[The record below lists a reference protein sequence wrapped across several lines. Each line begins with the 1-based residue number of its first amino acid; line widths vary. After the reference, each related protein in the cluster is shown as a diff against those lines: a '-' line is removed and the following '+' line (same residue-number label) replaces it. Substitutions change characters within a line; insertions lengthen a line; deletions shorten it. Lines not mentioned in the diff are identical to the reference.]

1 MAIASLIPP
10 NWSSFPE
17 EFRSRLGTNVGRQ
30 RTMKADG
37 DLLIVCHVAPEHD
50 EAGRRGVLFWRDS
63 QGEWRCS
70 NGDPGKV
77 AIGLHLDR
85 YSKRIETCE
94 QQEAAATRAD
104 DYLPLLEGLAPLVR
118 SSRNLLDALEEARKA
133 LPEER
138 SLIDHRDRAYD
149 LARQAE
155 LLYEDAKNSMDV
167 AVIRRADEQT
177 NATHQMTVAA
187 PPIEYVGGNV
197 LSLRH
202 PWGNLWNDA
211 YGQLELV
218 SDRRPLRFV
227 SHNRTCDRSW
237 VGAVHCKANA
247 TRLAIGGL
255 TPLICDLYKCI
266 SFNSQPKAYCR
277 RSKVRLRLTVK
288 RLNQQAL
295 MLRLPTSNL
304 TKTASMPAV
313 LL

>member
-1 MAIASLIPP
+1 MAAAALIPP

-37 DLLIVCHVAPEHD
+37 DLLIVAHFVPEHD
-50 EAGRRGVLFWRDS
+50 EASRRGVLFWRDD

-77 AIGLHLDR
+77 ALGLHLDR

-118 SSRNLLDALEEARKA
+118 SSRNLLEALEEARKA

-177 NATHQMTVAA
+177 SATHQMTVAA
-187 PPIEYVGGNV
+187 
-197 LSLRH
+197 H
-202 PWGNLWNDA
+202 
-211 YGQLELV
+211 
-218 SDRRPLRFV
+218 
-227 SHNRTCDRSW
+227 
-237 VGAVHCKANA
+237 
-247 TRLAIGGL
+247 
-255 TPLICDLYKCI
+255 
-266 SFNSQPKAYCR
+266 
-277 RSKVRLRLTVK
+277 
-288 RLNQQAL
+288 RLN
-295 MLRLPTSNL
+295 MLAAMFFPFATLGAIFGTTLTDNWSWSQTAAPFVLFLITGLVIGLGLAQFIARPTRRD
-304 TKTASMPAV
+304 
-313 LL
+313 